1 MGIIHK
7 NHHDNHGGVS
17 SFYDTHPTPIL
28 RFQMGFLYAKFW
40 NSFLEAC
47 TWLEISVLKGFFE
60 ICFNCV
66 LFLVWLVSFSGTLE
80 EREI

>member
-7 NHHDNHGGVS
+7 NHHDNHGGVL
-17 SFYDTHPTPIL
+17 FLYDTHPTLIL

-47 TWLEISVLKGFFE
+47 TWLEISVLEGFFK
-60 ICFNCV
+60 ICFKETFEDYLTRNISQC
-66 LFLVWLVSFSGTLE
+66 LP
-80 EREI
+80 I